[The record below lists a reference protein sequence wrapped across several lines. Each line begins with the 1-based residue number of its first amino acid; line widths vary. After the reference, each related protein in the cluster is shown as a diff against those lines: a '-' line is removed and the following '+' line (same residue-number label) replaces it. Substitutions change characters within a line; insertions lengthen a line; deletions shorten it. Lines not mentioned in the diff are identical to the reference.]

1 MEGEAKGLREKM
13 DRLMRELAETA
24 ATLARSERAA
34 AGEPK
39 VPHYSR
45 IEMAAH
51 EVGRALSR
59 EIQTREARE
68 LAAESP
74 QQATCPDCGRHGPV
88 EGATRTVAS
97 VDGPLDL
104 FEARAYCTRCRRAFF
119 PSA

>member
-1 MEGEAKGLREKM
+1 MEGEAERLREKM
-13 DRLMRELAETA
+13 DRQMRELAETA
-24 ATLARSERAA
+24 AALARFERAV
-34 AGEPK
+34 AGDAK

-68 LAAESP
+68 LVAESR
-74 QQATCPDCGRHGPV
+74 QQATCPGCGRDGPV
-88 EGATRTVAS
+88 EGAARTVAS
-97 VDGPLDL
+97 IDGPLDL

>member
-1 MEGEAKGLREKM
+1 MEGEAKRLRERL
-13 DRLMRELAETA
+13 DRQMRELAETTA
-24 ATLARSERAA
+24 ALARAERAA

-45 IEMAAH
+45 IELAAH

-68 LAAESP
+68 LVAESSQHAP
-74 QQATCPDCGRHGPV
+74 CPECQRRCPV
-88 EGATRTVAS
+88 EGATREVKS
-97 VDGPLDL
+97 VDGPIDL
-104 FEARAYCTRCRRAFF
+104 FEAQAYCTRCRRAFF

>member
-1 MEGEAKGLREKM
+1 MEGEAEGLREKL
-13 DRLMRELAETA
+13 DRQLRELAETA
-24 ATLARSERAA
+24 AALARVQRAA
-34 AGEPK
+34 AGEPQ
-39 VPHYSR
+39 VPHFSR

-68 LAAESP
+68 LVAESP
-74 QQATCPDCGRHGPV
+74 QQAMCPGCGRHGSV
-88 EGATRTVAS
+88 EGATRTVGS

-104 FEARAYCTRCRRAFF
+104 FEARAYCARCRRAFF

>member
-1 MEGEAKGLREKM
+1 MEGDAKGLREKL
-13 DRLMRELAETA
+13 DRQMREVAATA
-24 ATLARSERAA
+24 AALARAERAA

-45 IEMAAH
+45 IELAAH

-68 LAAESP
+68 LVAESP
-74 QQATCPDCGRHGPV
+74 QRATCPGCGRDGPV
-88 EGATRTVAS
+88 EAATRQVKS

-104 FEARAYCTRCRRAFF
+104 FEVRAYCARCRRAFF